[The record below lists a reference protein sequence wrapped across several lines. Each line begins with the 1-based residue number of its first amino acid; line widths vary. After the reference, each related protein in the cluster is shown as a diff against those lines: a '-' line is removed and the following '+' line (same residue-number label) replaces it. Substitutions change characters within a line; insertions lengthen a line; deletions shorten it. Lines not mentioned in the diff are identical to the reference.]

1 MLAALIGYGK
11 MGKTIEKILIERGHS
26 VVSIIDIDNQG
37 DFESD
42 AFKSANV
49 AIEFTA
55 PSAAYANYL
64 KCFAANIPVVAG
76 TTGWL
81 EHFHEIKTFCE
92 KEGKTFFYAP
102 NYSLGV
108 NIFFAV
114 NECLAR
120 LMNNFPDYE
129 ISISETHHIHKL
141 DAPSGT
147 AIAIANDILKQVDR
161 KKQWML
167 EKTDN
172 PDDLYIESIRE
183 GETPG
188 IHDVVYESEVDYI
201 QIRHSSKSR
210 KGLALGAVIAA
221 EFTVGKKGFL
231 GMKDLLLEFRY

>member
-1 MLAALIGYGK
+1 

-26 VVSIIDIDNQG
+26 VVAIIDIDNPQ

-42 AFKSANV
+42 AFKSADV
-49 AIEFTA
+49 VIEFTT
-55 PSAAYANYL
+55 PSAAYDNYL

-81 EHFHEIKTFCE
+81 EHLDEIKTLCE
-92 KEGKTFFYAP
+92 NEGKTFFYAP

-114 NECLAR
+114 NTCLAKI
-120 LMNNFPDYE
+120 MNNFPDYD
-129 ISISETHHIHKL
+129 ISMSETHHIHKL

-147 AIAIANDILKQVDR
+147 AIVLADDILKHVDR
-161 KKQWML
+161 KKQWTPR
-167 EKTDN
+167 KTDKT
-172 PDDLYIESIRE
+172 DDLYIESIRE
-183 GETPG
+183 DEIPG
-188 IHDVVYESEVDYI
+188 IHDVVYESDVDHI

-210 KGLALGAVIAA
+210 MGLALGAVIAA

-231 GMKDLLLEFRY
+231 EMKNLIQLNLQ